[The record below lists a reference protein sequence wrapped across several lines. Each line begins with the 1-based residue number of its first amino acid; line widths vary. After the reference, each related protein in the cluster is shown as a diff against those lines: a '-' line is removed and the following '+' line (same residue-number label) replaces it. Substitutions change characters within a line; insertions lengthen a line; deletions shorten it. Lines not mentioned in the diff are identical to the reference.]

1 MKKVIAAVDAINFT
15 ENQLVYFNNAA
26 RLLGGKLVVVF
37 LENIVG
43 VPFPVATTF
52 SEGAYA
58 YIEENYQNTLAER
71 KEHIRE
77 KVKLFDTVCINKN
90 IDASLHKKAGMPL
103 EEMIRESRFADLL
116 MVNNNSTF
124 ATLFDTN
131 PPKFVKDVLREV
143 QCPVLVLP
151 SDQKEIQELVFTY
164 NGSFSSM
171 YAIRQFTGLFQNFAD
186 KKVTVL
192 CVDEYNTNKVEE
204 EHLLSEYLRY
214 HYTNW
219 EIKLLKGDPS
229 SEIIAYLMQRNNYI
243 LTLGAYGRSKVSQ
256 FFHHSDAEKILEI
269 LNTYV
274 FITHP

>member
-26 RLLGGKLVVVF
+26 RLIGGKLVVVF

-77 KVKLFDTVCINKN
+77 KVKLFDTICTNKN

-116 MVNNNSTF
+116 MVNNNLTF

-131 PPKFVKDVLREV
+131 PPKFVKDVLREA

-151 SDQKEIQELVFTY
+151 SNQKEIQELVFTY

-229 SEIIAYLMQRNNYI
+229 SEIMAYLMQRNNYI